1 MNRRE
6 FLTAAAATPL
16 LAQAARPASPFI
28 CMHEISSSTFDYR
41 TAMEG
46 YAKAGVRAVEPMLA
60 KAREFAEKDAPGGG
74 LASARRLLDDLGLK
88 AASSSNHTGA
98 VEPNPNR
105 AKNLD
110 DLKAKCELA
119 QILGADKIV
128 LVPAMTT
135 KPTEDDYKRGLDNVR
150 EAADISGRFDVAL
163 AFEFSKFFTFANTLS
178 TGITFVRAA
187 NHPHVRLMI
196 DTYHF
201 WIGPSKFE
209 DLELLR
215 DGELLHM
222 HFEDTPR
229 EPVRE
234 LLEQRHRV
242 LPGEGVAPLKKIV
255 EAVKRKKYA
264 GALSVELMDPK
275 FQAMDPFELATRV
288 RAAVEPI
295 LASTAETRC
304 SIRRR
309 S

>member
-6 FLTAAAATPL
+6 FVALAASAPL
-16 LAQAARPASPFI
+16 VAQAMRPAAPGPFV
-28 CMHEISSSTFDYR
+28 CMHEVSSNGFDFR

-46 YAKAGVRAVEPMLA
+46 YSKAGVRAVEVVLT
-60 KAREFAEKDAPGGG
+60 KAREFADKDSPGGNP
-74 LASARRLLDDLGLK
+74 AVARKLLDDLGLK
-88 AASSSNHTGA
+88 AASSSNHIGA
-98 VEPNPNR
+98 IEPNPNR

-128 LVPAMTT
+128 TIPAMTT
-135 KPTEDDYKRGLDNVR
+135 KPAEDDYKRGVDNVR
-150 EAADISGRFDVAL
+150 EAADISGKYNVTL
-163 AFEFSKFFTFANTLS
+163 AIEFSRFFTFANTL
-178 TGITFVRAA
+178 TTALTFVRNA

-209 DLELLR
+209 DLELLH
-215 DGELLHM
+215 DGELMHM

-255 EAVKRKKYA
+255 EAVKKKKYA
-264 GALSVELMDPK
+264 GALSVELMDPS
-275 FQAMDPFELATRV
+275 FQSMDPYQLATKV
-288 RAAVEPI
+288 RAAVEP
-295 LASTAETRC
+295 LLNG
-304 SIRRR
+304 
-309 S
+309 

>member
-6 FLTAAAATPL
+6 FVALAAGAPL
-16 LAQAARPASPFI
+16 LGQAARPQGPGPFV
-28 CMHEISSSTFDYR
+28 CMHEISSSTFDFR

-46 YAKAGVRAVEPMLA
+46 YSKAGIRAVEVVLA
-60 KAREFAEKDAPGGG
+60 KAREFADKDAGGN
-74 LASARRLLDDLGLK
+74 LSAARKLLDDLGLK

-98 VEPNPNR
+98 IEPNPNR

-128 LVPAMTT
+128 TIPAMTT
-135 KPTEDDYKRGLDNVR
+135 KPTEDDYKRGADNVR
-150 EAADISGRFDVAL
+150 EAADISGKYNVTL
-163 AFEFSKFFTFANTLS
+163 AIEFSKFFTFANTLS
-178 TGITFVRAA
+178 TALTFVRNA
-187 NHPHVRLMI
+187 NHPHVRPMI

-209 DLELLR
+209 DLDLLR
-215 DGELLHM
+215 DGELVHM

-242 LPGEGVAPLKKIV
+242 LPGEGIAPLKKIV
-255 EAVKRKKYA
+255 EAVKKKKYA
-264 GALSVELMDPK
+264 GALSVELMDPT
-275 FQAMDPFELATRV
+275 FQSMDPYQLATKV
-288 RAAVEPI
+288 RAAVEP
-295 LASTAETRC
+295 LLV
-304 SIRRR
+304 
-309 S
+309 